1 MSIIKPVKSLLN
13 KNTLIYLCTFIVSL
27 VLLILGNKIT
37 TKDLSLLRGT
47 EGITAEK
54 AQVIKIIKVKSVQ
67 YNLGGEKLEEGKD
80 IVFSAEILSG
90 KLKTLQVTAVQST
103 DPFTGVPLK
112 EVEAGDKV
120 VLYRLDNQDSEYD
133 YVLGEYLRTNLLML
147 LGIIFFLLLL
157 LFGRFKGFN
166 TILSLIFTGIA
177 IFAVF
182 IPAVLQG
189 FNIYFWSIITCVFI
203 IIMSLLI
210 IYGANKK
217 SLAAGIGCI
226 VGILI
231 SGILTLIMNKAL
243 HLTGLVSEESL
254 YIIRMNS
261 QNPIDLKA
269 IIFAAII
276 IGAVGAIMDMA
287 MSLASA
293 LSELHEKLEYSPF
306 TLLVKSGMSIGRDMM
321 GTMTN
326 TLILAYIGS
335 SLSAVLLLVS
345 YNNSLLELLNKE
357 IIVVEVLQAIVGSI
371 GILFTIP
378 LTTLVCGYLFSQR
391 ENSNKKKNSFGEYPN
406 SNTEEYTDGWK

>member
-13 KNTLIYLCTFIVSL
+13 KNTLIYLSTITVSI

-37 TKDLSLLRGT
+37 TRDLSLLKGM
-47 EGITAEK
+47 EGVTAEK

-67 YNLGGEKLEEGKD
+67 YNLGGENLEEGKE

-90 KLKTLQVTAVQST
+90 EHRSQQVMAVQST

-133 YVLGEYLRTNLLML
+133 YVLGEYLRTNLLMV
-147 LGIIFFLLLL
+147 LGLVFFLLLL

-243 HLTGLVSEESL
+243 HLTGLVNEESL

-276 IGAVGAIMDMA
+276 IGAVGAIMDMS

-321 GTMTN
+321 GTMTS

-345 YNNSLLELLNKE
+345 YNSSVLELLNKE
-357 IIVVEVLQAIVGSI
+357 IIVVEVLQALVGSI

-378 LTTLVCGYLFSQR
+378 LTSLVCGYLYSER
-391 ENSNKKKNSFGEYPN
+391 VKLDSKKDSLGEYPN
-406 SNTEEYTDGWK
+406 LNTDEYTDGWK

>member
-1 MSIIKPVKSLLN
+1 MSNIKPVKSLLS
-13 KNTLIYLCTFIVSL
+13 KNTLIYIITIVVSI
-27 VLLILGNKIT
+27 VLLVLGNKIT
-37 TKDLSLLRGT
+37 TRNLSLLKGM
-47 EGITAEK
+47 EGVTAEK
-54 AQVIKIIKVKSVQ
+54 AQVIKIIKIKSVQ
-67 YNLGGEKLEEGKD
+67 YNLGGEDLEEGKE

-90 KLKTLQVTAVQST
+90 EHKSQQVTAVQTT
-103 DPFTGVPLK
+103 DPFTGIPLK
-112 EVEAGDKV
+112 YVEAGDKV

-133 YVLGEYLRTNLLML
+133 YVLGEYLRTNLLIVL
-147 LGIIFFLLLL
+147 SIVFFLLLI

-243 HLTGLVSEESL
+243 HLTGLVNEESL

-276 IGAVGAIMDMA
+276 IGAVGAIMDMS

-306 TLLVKSGMSIGRDMM
+306 TLLVKSGMAIGRDMM

-345 YNNSLLELLNKE
+345 YNSSLLELLNKE
-357 IIVVEVLQAIVGSI
+357 IIVVEVLQALVGSI

-378 LTTLVCGYLFSQR
+378 LTSVVCGYLYSERVKSESKKDFLEEYS
-391 ENSNKKKNSFGEYPN
+391 NSND
-406 SNTEEYTDGWK
+406 EYTDGWK

>member
-1 MSIIKPVKSLLN
+1 MSKTTLLKSLLN
-13 KNTLIYLCTFIVSL
+13 KNTLIYLLTIIFSLALLFI
-27 VLLILGNKIT
+27 GYKYT
-37 TKDLSLLRGT
+37 TKDLALLKGS
-47 EGITAEK
+47 GVTAEK
-54 AQVIKIIKVKSVQ
+54 AQVVKIIKVKPVQ
-67 YNLGGEKLEEGKD
+67 YDLGGEKLEEGKD
-80 IVFSAEILSG
+80 IVFSAEILTGQHKSQ
-90 KLKTLQVTAVQST
+90 QVTAVQST
-103 DPFTGVPLK
+103 DPFTGIPIK
-112 EVEAGDKV
+112 EVVVGDKV
-120 VLYRLDNQDSEYD
+120 VLYKLDNQSSEYD
-133 YVLGEYLRTNLLML
+133 YVLGEYLRTNLLL
-147 LGIIFFLLLL
+147 ILGLVFFILL
-157 LFGRFKGFN
+157 LFFGRLKGFN

-189 FNIYFWSIITCVFI
+189 FNIYLWSIVTCVFI

-226 VGILI
+226 AGILVA
-231 SGILTLIMNKAL
+231 GVLTLIMNKLL

-261 QNPIDLKA
+261 ENPINLKA

-276 IGAVGAIMDMA
+276 IGAVGAIMDIS
-287 MSLASA
+287 MSLASS

-306 TLLVKSGMSIGRDMM
+306 SLLVKSGMSIGRDMM

-345 YNNSLLELLNKE
+345 YNSSLLELLNKE
-357 IIVVEVLQAIVGSI
+357 MIVVEILQALVGSI

-378 LTTLVCGYLFSQR
+378 ITSVVCGYLYSERINTRSSDDQLGQYS
-391 ENSNKKKNSFGEYPN
+391 NSNDD
-406 SNTEEYTDGWK
+406 EYTDGWE

>member
-1 MSIIKPVKSLLN
+1 MSIIKLVKSLLT
-13 KNTLIYLCTFIVSL
+13 KNTLIYLSTITVSL
-27 VLLILGNKIT
+27 VLIIIGNKIT
-37 TKDLSLLRGT
+37 TQDLSLLKGM

-54 AQVIKIIKVKSVQ
+54 AQVIKILKVKSVQ
-67 YNLGGEKLEEGKD
+67 YNLGGEKLEEGKE

-90 KLKTLQVTAVQST
+90 EHKAQQVSAVQST
-103 DPFTGVPLK
+103 DPFTGVPLR
-112 EVEAGDKV
+112 EVQAGDKV

-133 YVLGEYLRTNLLML
+133 YVLGEYLRTNLLMV
-147 LGIIFFLLLL
+147 LGVVFFLLLL
-157 LFGRFKGFN
+157 VFGRFKGFN

-217 SLAAGIGCI
+217 SLAAGMGCI

-243 HLTGLVSEESL
+243 HLTGLLNEESL
-254 YIIRMNS
+254 YIVRMNS

-276 IGAVGAIMDMA
+276 IGAVGAIMDMS

-345 YNNSLLELLNKE
+345 YNSSLLELLNKE
-357 IIVVEVLQAIVGSI
+357 IIVVEVLQALVGSI
-371 GILFTIP
+371 GIIFTIP
-378 LTTLVCGYLFSQR
+378 LTSLVCGYLYSER
-391 ENSNKKKNSFGEYPN
+391 VKSASKKDSFGEYPN
-406 SNTEEYTDGWK
+406 LDTDEYTDGWK

>member
-1 MSIIKPVKSLLN
+1 MSIIQPVKSLLN
-13 KNTLIYLCTFIVSL
+13 KNTLIYLSTITVSL

-37 TKDLSLLRGT
+37 TRDLSLLKGM
-47 EGITAEK
+47 EGVTAEK
-54 AQVIKIIKVKSVQ
+54 AQVIKIIKVNSVQ
-67 YNLGGEKLEEGKD
+67 YNLGGENLEEGKE
-80 IVFSAEILSG
+80 IVFSAQILSG
-90 KLKTLQVTAVQST
+90 KHRSQQVMAVQST

-133 YVLGEYLRTNLLML
+133 YVLGEYLRTNLLMV
-147 LGIIFFLLLL
+147 LGLVFFLLLL

-203 IIMSLLI
+203 IIMTLLI

-243 HLTGLVSEESL
+243 HLTGLVNEESL

-276 IGAVGAIMDMA
+276 IGAVGAIMDMS

-321 GTMTN
+321 GTMTS

-345 YNNSLLELLNKE
+345 YNSSVLELLNKE
-357 IIVVEVLQAIVGSI
+357 IIVVEVLQALVGSI

-378 LTTLVCGYLFSQR
+378 LTSLVCGYLYSER
-391 ENSNKKKNSFGEYPN
+391 VKLDCKKDSSPN
-406 SNTEEYTDGWK
+406 LNTDEYTDGWK

>member
-1 MSIIKPVKSLLN
+1 MSIINQIKTLLN
-13 KNTLIYLCTFIVSL
+13 KNTLIYVSTIIVTI
-27 VLLILGNKIT
+27 VLLVIGNNIT
-37 TKDLSLLRGT
+37 TRDLSLLKGT

-67 YNLGGEKLEEGKD
+67 YNLGGENLEEGKD
-80 IVFSAEILSG
+80 IAFLAEILSG
-90 KLKTLQVTAVQST
+90 EHKTQQVIAVQST

-112 EVEAGDKV
+112 EVQVGDKV
-120 VLYRLDNQDSEYD
+120 VLYRLDNQTSEYD
-133 YVLGEYLRTNLLML
+133 YVLGEYLRTNLLL
-147 LGIIFFLLLL
+147 FLGIIFFLLLI

-189 FNIYFWSIITCVFI
+189 FNIYFWSIITCIFI

-276 IGAVGAIMDMA
+276 IGAVGAIMDIA

-293 LSELHEKLEYSPF
+293 LSELHQKLEYSPF

-345 YNNSLLELLNKE
+345 YNSSVLELLNKE
-357 IIVVEVLQAIVGSI
+357 IIVVEVLQALVGSI

-378 LTTLVCGYLFSQR
+378 LTSLVCGYLYS
-391 ENSNKKKNSFGEYPN
+391 EKVNSNNKKDSFGEHPN
-406 SNTEEYTDGWK
+406 LTTEEYTDGWK

>member
-13 KNTLIYLCTFIVSL
+13 KNTLIYLSTITVSI

-37 TKDLSLLRGT
+37 TRDLSLLKGM
-47 EGITAEK
+47 EGVTAEK

-67 YNLGGEKLEEGKD
+67 YNLGGENLEEGKE

-90 KLKTLQVTAVQST
+90 EHRSQQVMAVQST

-133 YVLGEYLRTNLLML
+133 YVLGEYLRTNLLMV
-147 LGIIFFLLLL
+147 LGLIFFLLLL

-243 HLTGLVSEESL
+243 HLTGLVNEESL

-276 IGAVGAIMDMA
+276 IGAVGAIMDMS

-321 GTMTN
+321 GTMTS

-345 YNNSLLELLNKE
+345 YNSSVLELLNKE
-357 IIVVEVLQAIVGSI
+357 IIVVEVLQALVGSI

-378 LTTLVCGYLFSQR
+378 LTSLVCGYLYSER
-391 ENSNKKKNSFGEYPN
+391 VKLDSKKDSLREYPN
-406 SNTEEYTDGWK
+406 LNTDEYTDGWK

>member
-13 KNTLIYLCTFIVSL
+13 KNTLIYLSTITVSI

-37 TKDLSLLRGT
+37 TRDLSLLKGM
-47 EGITAEK
+47 EGVTAEK

-67 YNLGGEKLEEGKD
+67 YNLGGENLEEGKE

-90 KLKTLQVTAVQST
+90 EHRSQQVMAVQST

-133 YVLGEYLRTNLLML
+133 YVLGEYLRTNLLMV
-147 LGIIFFLLLL
+147 LGLIFFLLLL

-243 HLTGLVSEESL
+243 HLTGLVNEESL

-276 IGAVGAIMDMA
+276 IGAVGAIMDMS

-321 GTMTN
+321 GTMTS

-345 YNNSLLELLNKE
+345 YNSSVLELLNKE
-357 IIVVEVLQAIVGSI
+357 IIVVEVLQALVGSI

-378 LTTLVCGYLFSQR
+378 LTSLVCGYLYSER
-391 ENSNKKKNSFGEYPN
+391 VKLDSKKDSLGEYPN
-406 SNTEEYTDGWK
+406 LNTDEYTDGWK